1 MKTSLGALLA
11 AGAAVIII
19 PLSSFAHG
27 PQAEGPRGCQAG
39 LLHEK
44 GAIPPQPHR
53 LAPGFASAGPM
64 NAPVFLHGVDL
75 TEAQRDKLFELKH
88 AQEPILREK
97 AKVASKVQM
106 ELRHLVHMAGFDG
119 ARARSLADAHGM
131 AMADIAMMHAQF
143 ESQVL
148 AMLTPEQRKRIDER
162 HARMALSA
170 GHGDKRL

>member
-1 MKTSLGALLA
+1 
-11 AGAAVIII
+11 VDI
-19 PLSSFAHG
+19 P
-27 PQAEGPRGCQAG
+27 
-39 LLHEK
+39 HEK
-44 GAIPPQPHR
+44 GAKPPQPHR
-53 LAPGFASAGPM
+53 MTPGFAAAGPM
-64 NAPVFLHGVDL
+64 NAPLFLHGVDL
-75 TEAQRDKLFELKH
+75 TEAQRDKLFELRH

-97 AKVASKVQM
+97 AKVASKAQM

-162 HARMALSA
+162 HARMELSV